1 MLLYV
6 TNRKLSKVPETVP
19 VRNRISDIGIDLN
32 TKKNSAGDAI
42 YFGLSNSN
50 YSSIEFF
57 PRGMEAALF
66 SKVDANEYARPWV
79 VLLHG
84 YHQDVKETIA
94 KARFLIEKQGV
105 NVVLFSWPSRPKP
118 VGSFDVS
125 TLDDYIKDFVKS
137 VLFGFGRPSLQAIFV
152 KELKNLLKD
161 MITNYVPARKN
172 AERSTTDFHN
182 ALSVIK
188 EFLIKQEKV
197 KLSLFVHSMGNYLLE
212 KTIEDKGY
220 LPVLFT
226 NIMLHQADVNAAT
239 HASWIPRLLGSA
251 SKKVYISVNVFDYVL
266 AASNIMHRYKLG
278 NRNVERLGQSVRVKP
293 DGVYQGYIHSLVD
306 YLNFTDGFGV
316 ENKHEI
322 FTCEGVSVDEPWNAG
337 SNDIDISIFQLIGK
351 IIRSEPGDGLPAR
364 IGRHPNG
371 KGFSRMNTSVNISKP
386 RWIVEDESLCEE
398 HESIC
403 FLDSFDDFEDP
414 FQPAPTEDPDLND

>member
-6 TNRKLSKVPETVP
+6 TNRKLTKVPDNVP
-19 VRNRISDIGIDLN
+19 VRNRISEIGVGLN

-42 YFGLSNSN
+42 YFGLANSN

-66 SKVDANEYARPWV
+66 NKIDPGEYTKPWV

-84 YHQDVKETIA
+84 YHQDVKETII
-94 KARFLIEKQGV
+94 KARFLIDNQGV

-125 TLDDYIKDFVKS
+125 KLDDYIKDFVKS
-137 VLFGFGRPSLQAIFV
+137 VIFGFGRPSLQAIFV
-152 KELKNLLKD
+152 KEIKNLLKD
-161 MITNYVPARKN
+161 LVTNYVPARKN
-172 AERSTTDFHN
+172 AELSTNDFHN
-182 ALSVIK
+182 ALSVVK
-188 EFLIKQEKV
+188 QYLVKQEKV

-220 LPVLFT
+220 LPVLFA
-226 NIMLHQADVNAAT
+226 NIMLHQADVNAST
-239 HASWIPRLLGSA
+239 HSTWVPRLLGSA
-251 SKKVYISVNVFDYVL
+251 SKKIYISVNVFDYVL
-266 AASNIMHRYKLG
+266 AASNILHRYKLG
-278 NRNVERLGQSVRVKP
+278 NKNVERLGQSVRIKP
-293 DGVYQGYIHSLVD
+293 DDPYQGYIHGLVE

-322 FTCEGVSVDEPWNAG
+322 FTCNGVNIEEPWEAG
-337 SNDIDISIFQLIGK
+337 SNDIDMTIFQLIGK
-351 IIRSEPGDGLPAR
+351 IIRSEQSDGLAPR

-371 KGFSRMNTSVNISKP
+371 KGFSTMDTLVNIHEP
-386 RWIVEDESLCEE
+386 RWIVEDENLCEE
-398 HESIC
+398 HESFC
-403 FLDSFDDFEDP
+403 FIDSFDYFSDP
-414 FQPAPTEDPDLND
+414 YKPLSAEVPELQD